1 MNCRGIKVLA
11 IQLVAVFCQSFV
23 ALAEEQRDLTVDLC
37 GIVTKTNFVEY
48 MKYLDSIGFSAI
60 QDKLNSGGNPEKQ
73 GGLRDAAWLMWEKDI
88 VFPAN
93 DENLADWSP
102 PTNAVVDSLLLEVRA
117 SGVLR
122 FDLLKNGNVVANGEV
137 GVFKS
142 CGEPMV
148 AFMHQQA
155 ERFATTTM
163 LIKFQVAKR
172 LDVSYLG
179 AETNMLYIT
188 ERGSLEDSV
197 TYKNITLKIRYKDDS
212 LSKHRKVIAEALMT
226 AGVVTKFKVS
236 NAPVLLFADDNAANG
251 REKKNQRANVSMK
264 DARNN
269 CGKVLCDDSK

>member
-1 MNCRGIKVLA
+1 MLTMNCRGIKVFA
-11 IQLVAVFCQSFV
+11 ILLVAVFCQSFV
-23 ALAEEQRDLTVDLC
+23 ALADERRGLTVDLC
-37 GIVTKTNFVEY
+37 GIVTKTNFAEY
-48 MKYLDSIGFSAI
+48 IKYLDSIGFSAI

-93 DENLADWSP
+93 DENRVDWSL

-212 LSKHRKVIAEALMT
+212 LSKHRKAIAEALMT
-226 AGVVTKFKVS
+226 AGAVTKPKAS
-236 NAPVLLFADDNAANG
+236 I
-251 REKKNQRANVSMK
+251 
-264 DARNN
+264 
-269 CGKVLCDDSK
+269 CGGDTPLVK

>member
-1 MNCRGIKVLA
+1 MNRRGISALA
-11 IQLVAVFCQSFV
+11 IVLVVVFCWSV
-23 ALAEEQRDLTVDLC
+23 ALLADERRGLTVDLN

-48 MKYLDSIGFSAI
+48 LKYQDSIGFNAI
-60 QDKLNSGGNPEKQ
+60 QNKLNPDGNPLKES
-73 GGLRDAAWLMWEKDI
+73 GLKDAAWLMWEKDI
-88 VFPAN
+88 AFPTK
-93 DENLADWSP
+93 DENHADWSLP
-102 PTNAVVDSLLLEVRA
+102 ANVVADFLHLEVRA
-117 SGVLR
+117 
-122 FDLLKNGNVVANGEV
+122 FDMLKFELLQTGTVVANGEV
-137 GVFKS
+137 RVFKS

-212 LSKHRKVIAEALMT
+212 LAKHRKAIAAALMT
-226 AGVVTKFKVS
+226 AGAVAKFKVP

-251 REKKNQRANVSMK
+251 SEKKNSRENASVK
-264 DARNN
+264 DVRGDG
-269 CGKVLCDDSK
+269 GKVL